1 MALQELS
8 GDAAAEGVNREST
21 SDHTV
26 KTREKLIGV
35 YVGILAVVLALC
47 SLGDS
52 NSQQDATQQNI
63 AAANVW
69 SFFQAKN
76 ARRQSLRL
84 HVDEFDVMLKS
95 TPGMP
100 DDARKLIEAKIA
112 DYKVQDKLLTS
123 DPDRGEGLDE
133 LFAKGK
139 ALEASRDE
147 ALKRGPYFDY
157 GQALLQIAIVLA
169 SVALISGGNLLL
181 FASFVLGGFGAVLT
195 IGGFTLLV
203 PLPGFLS

>member
-1 MALQELS
+1 MVALEDL
-8 GDAAAEGVNREST
+8 GGEKAAGSASTEGTRSRE
-21 SDHTV
+21 
-26 KTREKLIGV
+26 RLIGV

-76 ARRQSLRL
+76 ARRQALRL
-84 HVDEFDVMLKS
+84 HADEFDVMLKV
-95 TPGMP
+95 TPAMP
-100 DDARKLIEAKIA
+100 DDVRKTIEAKLA
-112 DYKVQDKLLTS
+112 DYKVQDQLLTT
-123 DPDRGEGLDE
+123 DPERGEGLDE
-133 LFAKGK
+133 LFQKGK

-169 SVALISGGNLLL
+169 SVALISGGNFLL
-181 FASFVLGGFGAVLT
+181 FGSFLLGGLGTVLT
-195 IGGFTLLV
+195 IGGFTLAF

>member
-8 GDAAAEGVNREST
+8 GDAAAESVKREGT
-21 SDHTV
+21 SDHAV
-26 KTREKLIGV
+26 KTRERLIGV

-52 NSQQDATQQNI
+52 NSQQDATQHNI

-84 HVDEFDVMLKS
+84 HADEFDVMLKS

-100 DDARKLIEAKIA
+100 DDAKKMIEAKIA
-112 DYKVQDKLLTS
+112 DYKNQDKLLTS

-139 ALEASRDE
+139 TLEASRDE

-181 FASFVLGGFGAVLT
+181 FVSFVLGGVGAVLT